1 MEGYSIGLSG
11 LDAAQR
17 ALDIIGNNIAN
28 AATEGYHRQRIELTP
43 AYSSQQGSVLIGGGV
58 DIANVTRIIDSL
70 LEQEILRQQS
80 TLSQV
85 SRETMTLSTIE
96 TAFGELSSGSGL
108 SVAIDEFFN
117 ALQDLAAHP
126 AEGIWQNQVVS
137 AAETLTN
144 QFRTLSELITTM
156 ETQIGLEADN
166 AIEQINT
173 ILNQIAA
180 LNNNIERIEVVG
192 GVANNLRDRRDQL
205 INELSELINVE
216 TQEGEYGVV
225 DVSLAGLPGVVGAR
239 ATELEVGL
247 REQDTLGISI
257 AGARNYDND
266 VQGGLL
272 GGLLALKNSILSEIH
287 NDLDSLANAI
297 IQQVNQYHVQGV
309 GSAGSFTQ
317 LSGWRM
323 ESEDL
328 ADFDTSVTDGTIYIR
343 VTDTSTGQI
352 TRHEIDVDVSTDSLT
367 TIAAEISA
375 RDGLNATV
383 SALRMSIWADAGY
396 QFDFLPCVLP
406 EPTWSN
412 FTDPSPPDVSVS
424 GIYTGTENQ
433 TFTFTV
439 IGSGTVGV
447 DDLRLEVT
455 NENDEVIANLNIG
468 AGYAAGDKL
477 DVGNG
482 IKIALGVGDLSADD
496 DDSFEVAA
504 FANSDTSGVLAAVG
518 INTFFSGSSA
528 ANMAV
533 CSDISANPGRIAT
546 SLGPDMTDNN
556 NALRLAELK
565 DEAVSG
571 LGEMTP
577 GQFYRRLVTD
587 IGQQLYIKQIQQ
599 NNIEEIVHNLSSQQ
613 SEISGVD
620 INDEAAQILIFEQM
634 FQAMAK
640 YLNTIQSMILTIME
654 VV

>member
-439 IGSGTVGV
+439 IGNGTVGV

>member
-1 MEGYSIGLSG
+1 
-11 LDAAQR
+11 
-17 ALDIIGNNIAN
+17 
-28 AATEGYHRQRIELTP
+28 
-43 AYSSQQGSVLIGGGV
+43 
-58 DIANVTRIIDSL
+58 
-70 LEQEILRQQS
+70 
-80 TLSQV
+80 
-85 SRETMTLSTIE
+85 
-96 TAFGELSSGSGL
+96 
-108 SVAIDEFFN
+108 
-117 ALQDLAAHP
+117 
-126 AEGIWQNQVVS
+126 
-137 AAETLTN
+137 
-144 QFRTLSELITTM
+144 
-156 ETQIGLEADN
+156 
-166 AIEQINT
+166 
-173 ILNQIAA
+173 LNQIAA

-439 IGSGTVGV
+439 IGNGTVGV

>member
-173 ILNQIAA
+173 VLNQIAA

>member
-173 ILNQIAA
+173 VLNQIAA

-439 IGSGTVGV
+439 IGNGTVGV

>member
-173 ILNQIAA
+173 VLNQIAA

-383 SALRMSIWADAGY
+383 SGSRMSIWADAGY

-455 NENDEVIANLNIG
+455 NENDEVIENLNIG

-482 IKIALGVGDLSADD
+482 IKIALSVGDLNVDN
-496 DDSFEVAA
+496 SFKVAA
-504 FANSDTSGVLAAVG
+504 FANSDTSGMLVAVG

-533 CSDISANPGRIAT
+533 CADISANPGRIAT
-546 SLGPDMTDNN
+546 SLGLDMTDNN

-587 IGQQLYIKQIQQ
+587 IGQQLYVKQIQQ
-599 NNIEEIVHNLSSQQ
+599 NNVEEIVHNLSSQQ
-613 SEISGVD
+613 SEISSVD

-634 FQAMAK
+634 FQAIAK